1 MYEKYYER
9 LREECLIRNRS
20 SQTAQAYIANI
31 SAFMNWTGGKPMEEL
46 CLQDARDFILYK
58 RKNGITASTCNF
70 YNSSL
75 AFLYKYVL
83 QIPWDQDIVPRM
95 RIDTRLP
102 EALSLEEVEKL
113 IDTATHIRNK
123 AIIALL
129 YSSGIRVG
137 ELVNLRAEDIYMS
150 RMQVYIPNGKNHRD
164 RFTILSQRALDLLIE
179 YWKSYPIRREYLF
192 VSTYEPHKKLTVSGI
207 ERMLKTVGNDAG
219 IKVHPHTL
227 RHSFASHLI
236 EQGVPINYVQSMLG
250 HRCLESTQVY
260 IHISNKAVMGVKS
273 PLDHPQKK
281 KRGRKP
287 GKKGGD
293 LNG

>member
-137 ELVNLRAEDIYMS
+137 ALVNLRAEDIYMS
-150 RMQVYIPNGKNHRD
+150 RMQVYIPSSKNHRD

-179 YWKSYPIRREYLF
+179 YWKSYPVRREYLF
-192 VSTYEPHKKLTVSGI
+192 VSNYEPHKKLTVSGI

-236 EQGVPINYVQSMLG
+236 EQGVSINYVQSMLG

-281 KRGRKP
+281 KRGRKA
-287 GKKGGD
+287 GKKDGD

>member
-1 MYEKYYER
+1 MYEKYYDR

-20 SQTAQAYIANI
+20 SQTAKAYIANI
-31 SAFMNWTGGKPMEEL
+31 NAFMNWTGCKPMEEL

-58 RKNGITASTCNF
+58 RKSGITASTCNF
-70 YNSSL
+70 YNSSI

-83 QIPWDQDIVPRM
+83 QIPWDQDVVPRM

-102 EALSLEEVEKL
+102 DALSLEEVEKL

-150 RMQVYIPNGKNHRD
+150 RMQVYIPNSKNHRD

-179 YWKSYPIRREYLF
+179 YWKSYPVRREYLF
-192 VSTYEPHKKLTVSGI
+192 VSIFEPHKKLNVSGI

-236 EQGVPINYVQSMLG
+236 EQGVSINYVQSMLG

-287 GKKGGD
+287 KKKDGD